1 MGKSVK
7 KIIVV
12 EIFNNVRDRR
22 IRYFR
27 IMLKNFVVNFES
39 EEFSK
44 QRKKFIIVVFFGMD
58 KWNFILVVIKV
69 MKSGMEIKFIVVYM
83 YKYQKKVILK

>member
-44 QRKKFIIVVFFGMD
+44 
-58 KWNFILVVIKV
+58 
-69 MKSGMEIKFIVVYM
+69 
-83 YKYQKKVILK
+83 